1 MAKRKSL
8 TVIRTASLGSHKG
21 SYGFCKSLH
30 FPFQKPQPARNQL
43 PSIKGERKGAVKR

>member
-8 TVIRTASLGSHKG
+8 TVIRTASLGSHRG

-30 FPFQKPQPARNQL
+30 FPLQKLVPASNQL
-43 PSIKGERKGAVKR
+43 LSIKGEKKVAVKR